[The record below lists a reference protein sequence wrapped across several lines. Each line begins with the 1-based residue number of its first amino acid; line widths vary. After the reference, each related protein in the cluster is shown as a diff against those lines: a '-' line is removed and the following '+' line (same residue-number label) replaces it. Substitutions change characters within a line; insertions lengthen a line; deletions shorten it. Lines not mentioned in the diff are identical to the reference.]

1 MAEWSEGSVGSGGE
15 AKLPMLESLGTID
28 LGLWTTAVILGR
40 ARGLTSSL
48 KRRLLTTCL
57 VRYLKNDMHRVCN

>member
-1 MAEWSEGSVGSGGE
+1 MTVWSEGSVGSGGE

-28 LGLWTTAVILGR
+28 LGHWTTAVILER

-48 KRRLLTTCL
+48 KRRLSANNLFGSLFKKC
-57 VRYLKNDMHRVCN
+57 YA